1 MDATQKELDQWSVGA
16 DRLPGRV
23 QVPWTPLS
31 LSWMDYELP
40 FSLFGA
46 E

>member
-31 LSWMDYELP
+31 LMDGLRLP

>member
-1 MDATQKELDQWSVGA
+1 MEG
-16 DRLPGRV
+16 RLRPPTGRV

-31 LSWMDYELP
+31 LMDYELP

-46 E
+46 D

>member
-1 MDATQKELDQWSVGA
+1 MEASEHELDRWKLGA
-16 DRLPGRV
+16 ERLPGRV
-23 QVPWTPLS
+23 QVASTPLS
-31 LSWMDYELP
+31 LMDYELP